1 MTMKNSKKRLIIID
15 SNSIIHRAFHALP
28 PLMTKKGE
36 IVGAVY
42 GFLLVFLKAIKDFQP
57 DFVVACFDLPGLTF
71 RHEQFKEYK
80 ANRPP
85 TPKQLSQQIPKIK
98 EILKSF
104 NVPIFTKQ
112 GFEADDIIGAIAK
125 LAPLLFSQKKEEGE
139 TIILSGDSDTF
150 QLINSQTKVF
160 ALRKG
165 VKDIALYDKELIKTK
180 FQGLKP
186 EQLIAFKA
194 LAGDPSDNIPGAPGV
209 GKKTATKLVLEFN
222 SLKNLYFEIKK
233 GSEKAQKI
241 KPKLKETLLKYKD
254 QVFVSKMLV
263 EIKTDVLID
272 FNLEK
277 CHFGEYDKE
286 KVVKVLR
293 ELEFYSLISKV
304 SKSE

>member
-1 MTMKNSKKRLIIID
+1 MKNSKKRLIIID

-186 EQLIAFKA
+186 EQLVAFKA

-304 SKSE
+304 SKSL

>member
-186 EQLIAFKA
+186 EQLVAFKA

-304 SKSE
+304 SKSL